1 MLYELLQLAI
11 GNLGRARG
19 RLMMT
24 AGGVVVGT
32 TAVIILI
39 GLTLGLQETA
49 EASIGNDAS
58 ITQIDV
64 YTSWSPD
71 PEAKVPTLNN
81 EAIRALWEIPG
92 VAVVIP
98 TIRLQGGE
106 LSSGKYQGWGDVQ
119 GIDPRLLP
127 YMQLRTMTG
136 EVPTLAAGE
145 VLAGTYVGSNFY
157 NPNSDE
163 WEQVELDLATE
174 PVRLQ
179 INNADWTSN
188 RRIQLNVAAVLA
200 ENGTQSD
207 YSIYMPIDEVI
218 ELNEWAT
225 GKKLEAK
232 DIVYDQVVV
241 RASSRET
248 TTDVIKAIRDL
259 GFGAGGMGE
268 YLNSLNGFFTTLRL
282 MLGGVGSIALLVAAF
297 GVANTMMMAIM
308 ERTRE
313 IGIMKAIGA
322 TNQEILMLFLIEAG
336 LVGFSG
342 GVVGIGIS
350 QLLKNA
356 INTAM
361 QQAPQEEGGFNF
373 LPLDPSQLG
382 GNLVIVPTELM
393 IFALILATLIGA
405 AAGAYPA
412 WRAARMAPVMALKQ
426 E

>member
-1 MLYELLQLAI
+1 MLYELLQLAV

-49 EASIGNDAS
+49 EASIGSDAS

-64 YTSWSPD
+64 YTSWNPD
-71 PEAKVPTLNN
+71 PQVTLPKLNSEAVN
-81 EAIRALWEIPG
+81 AFWQIPG

-98 TIRLQGGE
+98 TMRLQGGE
-106 LSSGKYQGWGDVQ
+106 LSSGDYRGWGDIQ

-127 YMQLRTMTG
+127 YMQLRTTTG
-136 EVPTLAAGE
+136 EVPILAPGQ
-145 VLAGTYVGSNFY
+145 VLAGTYVGTNFY
-157 NPNSDE
+157 DPTSE
-163 WEQVELDLATE
+163 EYTPIELDLLTE
-174 PVRLQ
+174 RVRLEVQ
-179 INNADWTSN
+179 NSDWTSS
-188 RRIQLNVAAVLA
+188 RRVDLNVAALLS
-200 ENGTQSD
+200 ESGTQSD
-207 YSIYMPIDEVI
+207 YAIYMPIDEVI
-218 ELNEWAT
+218 ALNEWAT
-225 GKKLEAK
+225 GNKIEAK
-232 DIVYDQVVV
+232 DLVYDQVVV
-241 RASSRET
+241 RATSRET
-248 TTDVIKAIRDL
+248 TTDVMNAIRDM

-350 QLLKNA
+350 QLIKNG
-356 INTAM
+356 INTAI
-361 QQAPQEEGGFNF
+361 QQSPQDNSGFNF

-382 GNLVIVPTELM
+382 GNLVIVPPELM
-393 IFALILATLIGA
+393 VFALILATLIGA

-412 WRAARMAPVMALKQ
+412 WRAARMAPVIALKQ